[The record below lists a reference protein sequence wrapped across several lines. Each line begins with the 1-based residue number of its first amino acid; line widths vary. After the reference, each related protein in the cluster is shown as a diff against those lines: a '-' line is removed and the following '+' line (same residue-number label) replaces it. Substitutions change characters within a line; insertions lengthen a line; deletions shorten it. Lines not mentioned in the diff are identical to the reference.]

1 MKATIF
7 HHQGTKDTKMVDVPN
22 HLDPLAKVIVDCA
35 FQVHR
40 TLGPGLLESVYEHCI
55 AHEIAKRGLQARRQV
70 PLPVIYDGEVI
81 DAALKLD
88 ILVEDAVIIEIK
100 AVERIIPVHRAQILT
115 YLKLAEKRLGFL
127 INFNV
132 PLIRDGIS
140 RFAL

>member
-1 MKATIF
+1 
-7 HHQGTKDTKMVDVPN
+7 MVDGLT
-22 HLDPLAKVIVDCA
+22 HLDSLSKDIVDSA

-40 TLGPGLLESVYEHCI
+40 TLGPGLLESVYEHCM
-55 AHEIAKRGLQARRQV
+55 AHEIAKRGISVKRQV
-70 PLPVIYDGEVI
+70 ALPVIYDGQTI

-88 ILVEDAVIIEIK
+88 VLVADTVILEIK
-100 AVERIIPVHRAQILT
+100 AVEKIVPVHRAQLLT
-115 YLKLAEKRLGFL
+115 YLKLADKRRGFL